1 MTIKNKQSA
10 DLKRKEEKMK
20 HSFYYWHSRY
30 YPCREFIKFFE
41 EMLPWDMMVYPFE
54 YPNFGEEEFSRI
66 ANSPEFEFIPNEVI
80 SYKVIVPS
88 LKKMVD
94 VSSLYR
100 YLHPQQKEFNLVDH
114 HGVVTTIKNPRSV
127 KKGEILIIE
136 FDGYSGNTYSVTTQ
150 YWRRD
155 EDGKLFLRTSNRG
168 NSFNTGTV
176 SSDYAGRAE
185 HFWSD
190 DGVEIFISEKLEDW
204 FS

>member
-1 MTIKNKQSA
+1 
-10 DLKRKEEKMK
+10 MK

-41 EMLPWDMMVYPFE
+41 EMLPWDMMVYPFR

-66 ANSPEFEFIPNEVI
+66 AHSPEFDLIPDEI
-80 SYKVIVPS
+80 LSYHVVVPS
-88 LKKMVD
+88 GKTVD

-114 HGVVTTIKNPRSV
+114 YGVVTTIKNPRSV